1 MVRICLLCD
10 NLFPFPFLFVFVDWN
25 ARHSAA
31 SLVKQVSIMNRAS
44 PLMIHIP
51 FDKNRPWANWGK
63 TAHCQPEYSF
73 YPRNSE
79 ELAEIVGFARENGK
93 RIRAVGTGH
102 SWSALVPTDEILVY
116 IQQLNRVQMDLSDQD
131 HPRVIVE
138 AGATVKEVNTILE
151 KQGYALPFNV
161 VLESVRF
168 GGLISTGS
176 HGSGWNHQTLS
187 DLVHS
192 IELVSASGQMR
203 KFERGRDSDEVM
215 SAVCLSL
222 GMFGLIYRM
231 SLNVQKSWTVR
242 VRDQRLKITDVLP
255 NLQEWVTQHDNI
267 DVFWWP
273 FSDRFW
279 VKQWDRCDGEV
290 QARPRY
296 DRVDIAKTAIEMHL
310 YQSTLELVKRLPR
323 LTPRVSPILFE
334 FSPSKRDQ
342 IVNLVEAIHYQRYIE
357 VTRMGCVEVAFKISP
372 DFDNVKWA
380 IQVVLDMTKAYAARL
395 EYPINVT
402 LNVRFIH
409 NSDCLLSPAYGEGH
423 TCYIEILSRTDQ
435 TAWERFSGEVAR
447 EWLTLP
453 QACPHW
459 AKEYQ
464 HIPGIVDH
472 IRRQLGP
479 NIERFNAIKNELGVD
494 TDHRFIND
502 TLRPIFL

>member
-1 MVRICLLCD
+1 M
-10 NLFPFPFLFVFVDWN
+10 
-25 ARHSAA
+25 H
-31 SLVKQVSIMNRAS
+31 QTS
-44 PLMIHIP
+44 PRMIHVP
-51 FDKNRPWANWGK
+51 YDTHRTWANWAR
-63 TAHCQPEYSF
+63 TVHCQPEYSF
-73 YPRNSE
+73 YPRNGE
-79 ELAEIVGFARENGK
+79 ELAEIVRFARENGK
-93 RIRAVGTGH
+93 KIRAVGTGH

-116 IQQLNRVQMDLSDQD
+116 VQQLNRVQIDLADPD

-138 AGATVKEVNTILE
+138 AGATVKEVNTVLE
-151 KQGYALPFNV
+151 KHGYALPFNV

-192 IELVSASGQMR
+192 IELVTAFGELC

-222 GMFGLIYRM
+222 GMFGLIYRIT
-231 SLNVQKSWTVR
+231 LNVKKSWTVR
-242 VRDQRLKITDVLP
+242 IRDQRMKITDVLS
-255 NLQEWVTQHDNI
+255 NLPDWVPQHDNM

-279 VKQWDRCDGEV
+279 IKQWDPCAGEV
-290 QARPRY
+290 EARPRY
-296 DRVDIAKTAIEMHL
+296 DRVDITRSAVEMRV
-310 YQSTLELVKRLPR
+310 YQRTLELMRRFPR
-323 LTPRVSPILFE
+323 LTPRISPLLFE
-334 FSPSKRDQ
+334 VTPSNRDKVVD
-342 IVNLVEAIHYQRYIE
+342 IVEAIHYRRSIE
-357 VTRMGCVEVAFKISP
+357 VTRLGCVEVAFKISP

-380 IQVVLDMTKAYAARL
+380 IQVVLDMTKAYAARRQ
-395 EYPINVT
+395 YPINVT

-435 TAWERFSGEVAR
+435 PAWERFSAEVAR

-453 QACPHW
+453 QALPHW

-464 HIPGIVDH
+464 HIPGVIDH
-472 IRRQLGP
+472 IRKQLGS
-479 NIERFNAIKNELGVD
+479 NIERFNAIKRELGVD
-494 TDHRFIND
+494 PDHCFVND